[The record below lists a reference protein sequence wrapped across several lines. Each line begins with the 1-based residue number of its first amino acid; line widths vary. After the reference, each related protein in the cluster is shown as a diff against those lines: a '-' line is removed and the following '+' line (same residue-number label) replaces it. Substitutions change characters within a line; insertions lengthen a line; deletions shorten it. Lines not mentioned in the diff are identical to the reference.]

1 MTGNKAERDMG
12 IDMLQKA
19 TAALQ
24 LQQSKFTYFWSEVM
38 R

>member
-12 IDMLQKA
+12 IDMLQK
-19 TAALQ
+19 AALQ